1 VQNYENLYLA
11 TKFALDFSKIMNV
24 GIIGYGY
31 WGKNLVRNFYAQKK
45 ATLKVVLDFDKSKLE
60 NLQKSY
66 PTVEVTTSLEEFL
79 GKVDAVAIATPVF
92 THYELAK
99 KCLEAG
105 KHVVVEKPMTSTY
118 AQAQELINLAEKKGL
133 ILMCDHTFLYTGAV
147 QKMKELVESGTIGN
161 INYIDSTRI
170 NLGLFQPDV
179 NVLWDLAA
187 HDISICYYLMN
198 EKPIAVQAV
207 GISHTNNGIEN
218 IAYLTLHFASNKIA
232 HFNCSWSSPVKVR
245 QMLVGGDKKM
255 IVWNDL
261 EATEKIKV
269 YDTGYELKN
278 EEDKTKILVDYR
290 VGDIYVPKLEGTE
303 ALFAMAQDFTEAIL
317 QSKKPRAT
325 AEIGVLVVQILEASQ
340 KSIKN
345 KGEEVII

>member
-1 VQNYENLYLA
+1 
-11 TKFALDFSKIMNV
+11 MNI

-45 ATLKVVLDFDKSKLE
+45 ASLKIVLDFDKQKLE
-60 NLQKSY
+60 SIPKLY
-66 PTVEVTTSLEEFL
+66 PTVETTTSFDEFL
-79 GKVDAVAIATPVF
+79 SKVDAVAIATPVF

-105 KHVVVEKPMTSTY
+105 KHVLVEKPMTSTY
-118 AQAQELINLAEKKGL
+118 AQAQELIEIADKKGL
-133 ILMCDHTFLYTGAV
+133 MLMCDHTFLYTGAV
-147 QKMKELVESGTIGN
+147 QKMKELIESGTIGN
-161 INYIDSTRI
+161 VNYIDSTCI

-179 NVLWDLAA
+179 NVLWDLAT

-198 EKPIAVQAV
+198 EKPVAVQAV
-207 GISHTNNGIEN
+207 GISHTKNDIEN
-218 IAYLTLHFASNKIA
+218 IAYLTLHYASNKIA

-269 YDTGYELKN
+269 YDTGYELKT
-278 EEDKTKILVDYR
+278 EEDKNKILVYYR
-290 VGDIYVPKLEGTE
+290 VGYIYVHKLEGTE
-303 ALFAMAQDFTEAIL
+303 ALFAMAADFIEAIL
-317 QSKKPRAT
+317 QNKKPRAT
-325 AEIGVLVVQILEASQ
+325 AEIGALVVQILEASQ
-340 KSIKN
+340 RSIKN
-345 KGEEVII
+345 KGEEIVIQ

>member
-118 AQAQELINLAEKKGL
+118 AQAQELINIGRKERA
-133 ILMCDHTFLYTGAV
+133 YTDVRPHLSLHRCSA
-147 QKMKELVESGTIGN
+147 KDERIGRKWHN
-161 INYIDSTRI
+161 R
-170 NLGLFQPDV
+170 
-179 NVLWDLAA
+179 
-187 HDISICYYLMN
+187 
-198 EKPIAVQAV
+198 
-207 GISHTNNGIEN
+207 
-218 IAYLTLHFASNKIA
+218 
-232 HFNCSWSSPVKVR
+232 
-245 QMLVGGDKKM
+245 
-255 IVWNDL
+255 
-261 EATEKIKV
+261 
-269 YDTGYELKN
+269 
-278 EEDKTKILVDYR
+278 
-290 VGDIYVPKLEGTE
+290 
-303 ALFAMAQDFTEAIL
+303 
-317 QSKKPRAT
+317 
-325 AEIGVLVVQILEASQ
+325 
-340 KSIKN
+340 
-345 KGEEVII
+345 